1 MISSLKYL
9 KSMKILII
17 SNSRSGSTNLMK
29 SISSYYDIPYIFEP
43 FKDETP
49 VDLEGDVV
57 IKTLINQHTYEFFY
71 HFAGYFDKVILLSR
85 RDIIAMSESLYW
97 VSKKWEEDN
106 YDEHSDYH
114 LSEYSFDENINITE
128 ERIYQKVKDRI
139 NKLERLS
146 EELNIPLDYY
156 EDIYYGTKTLKDTD
170 IGLDMK
176 FLDNTLKLRK

>member
-29 SISSYYDIPYIFEP
+29 SISSYYDIPCIFEP

-49 VDLEGDVV
+49 VDVEGDVI
-57 IKTLINQHTYEFFY
+57 IKTLINHHTYEFFY

-106 YDEHSDYH
+106 YDEEGAPRRPD
-114 LSEYSFDENINITE
+114 
-128 ERIYQKVKDRI
+128 Q
-139 NKLERLS
+139 
-146 EELNIPLDYY
+146 
-156 EDIYYGTKTLKDTD
+156 
-170 IGLDMK
+170 
-176 FLDNTLKLRK
+176 

>member
-1 MISSLKYL
+1 
-9 KSMKILII
+9 
-17 SNSRSGSTNLMK
+17 
-29 SISSYYDIPYIFEP
+29 
-43 FKDETP
+43 
-49 VDLEGDVV
+49 
-57 IKTLINQHTYEFFY
+57 
-71 HFAGYFDKVILLSR
+71 
-85 RDIIAMSESLYW
+85 MSESLYW